1 MNESVSAFLP
11 LILFGLYVGNAN
23 ALSLSSIVMTNM
35 MIQNI
40 SSSMN
45 KLNQQYEFS
54 LRLYEAII
62 RLNKFYLIPD
72 KQQGLVN
79 QKTSA
84 DFEYA
89 LTIKGNFSWGIFS
102 TPSLKDKEKS
112 QSKQRSLSQIIDLK
126 DINLQVRKG
135 EFVVIIG
142 EVASGKSTLLNAIIG
157 EMVYLPQD

>member
-1 MNESVSAFLP
+1 MHEEEQALEDKIVLNFRIFDFVNESMSAFMP

-40 SSSMN
+40 SSSMDN
-45 KLNQQYEFS
+45 LNQQYEFS

-72 KQQGLVN
+72 KQKNLVN
-79 QKTSA
+79 QKDNA

-89 LTIKGNFSWGIFS
+89 LTIKGNFSWGIVQQI
-102 TPSLKDKEKS
+102 DK
-112 QSKQRSLSQIIDLK
+112 
-126 DINLQVRKG
+126 
-135 EFVVIIG
+135 
-142 EVASGKSTLLNAIIG
+142 A
-157 EMVYLPQD
+157 

>member
-1 MNESVSAFLP
+1 MLNNRIFDFVNESVSAFLP
-11 LILFGLYVGNAN
+11 LILFGLYVGYAN

-40 SSSMN
+40 SSSMDN
-45 KLNQQYEFS
+45 LNQKYEFS

-89 LTIKGNFSWGIFS
+89 LTIKGNFSWGIA
-102 TPSLKDKEKS
+102 PQIDK
-112 QSKQRSLSQIIDLK
+112 
-126 DINLQVRKG
+126 
-135 EFVVIIG
+135 
-142 EVASGKSTLLNAIIG
+142 A
-157 EMVYLPQD
+157 

>member
-1 MNESVSAFLP
+1 MHDEEQALEDKIVLNFRIFDFVNESMSAFMP

-40 SSSMN
+40 SSSMDN
-45 KLNQQYEFS
+45 LNQQYEFS

-72 KQQGLVN
+72 KQKNLVN
-79 QKTSA
+79 QKDNA

-89 LTIKGNFSWGIFS
+89 LTIKGNFSWGIVQQI
-102 TPSLKDKEKS
+102 DK
-112 QSKQRSLSQIIDLK
+112 
-126 DINLQVRKG
+126 
-135 EFVVIIG
+135 
-142 EVASGKSTLLNAIIG
+142 A
-157 EMVYLPQD
+157 